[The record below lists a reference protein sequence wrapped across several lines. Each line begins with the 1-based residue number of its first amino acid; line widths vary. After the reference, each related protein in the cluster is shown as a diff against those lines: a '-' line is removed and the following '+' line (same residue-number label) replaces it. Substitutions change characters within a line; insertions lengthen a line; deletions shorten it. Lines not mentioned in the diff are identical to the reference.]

1 MAGGRERGATPPQ
14 KATYLVADSPDAEDE
29 DAGLE
34 LMEIFQGSPRFAPQ
48 GPDCC
53 LSERHPMQPPS
64 RQQNPV
70 VKDQVRM
77 RALIIAV
84 CGRQAIAVA
93 DRSMCSRTDL
103 VWFLCRGSPC
113 VIFFCSGSR
122 SPHRRASATSM
133 RTS

>member
-93 DRSMCSRTDL
+93 DRSMCSRTG
-103 VWFLCRGSPC
+103 RSQGPIGPC
-113 VIFFCSGSR
+113 HDRPV
-122 SPHRRASATSM
+122 RAV
-133 RTS
+133 RTSCGSCAGAHRV